1 MLLIDPILTCGAF
14 VPCSSALAANLQ
26 VDSLPRKGSFV
37 HVSKLHGSFE
47 HQCQVVCFLLVTGN
61 FFFAGA
67 RLFFR
72 SLEAGIFLFSRVAR
86 IPEGSLVLPVI
97 RTEEKITLG
106 AELLDGTTIRGQ
118 NEISH
123 PSAAGPGPALR
134 IQPSTGLE

>member
-1 MLLIDPILTCGAF
+1 MVQRLDC
-14 VPCSSALAANLQ
+14 AL
-26 VDSLPRKGSFV
+26 
-37 HVSKLHGSFE
+37 VS
-47 HQCQVVCFLLVTGN
+47 GN

-106 AELLDGTTIRGQ
+106 AELLDGSIIRGQ

-123 PSAAGPGPALR
+123 PSAGLHFGPSACTCIAVHRQKLPVLPTCQHAVGDTCELR
-134 IQPSTGLE
+134 KVQCTEQVI